1 MAKNKIDLK
10 GSEKGGWMSAKQSKI
25 ELILKGDMY
34 KVLLTLSI
42 PIMINNIIQTLYNL
56 VDGIWVSKISSV
68 HFAATS
74 FVWPINFLFVSLGM
88 GISVAGTSLLSQFIG
103 ADKIKKARQY
113 ATQLLVLAVL
123 LGLLFTIT
131 GFVLSPYVIKLMGG
145 EGEFARLAN
154 IYLRISCMDLSFLF
168 LFSSINSIMNAQGN
182 TVTPTILSAISAV
195 LNVVLDPIFI
205 FTLNMGIAG
214 AAWATVLSRVI
225 LAVLGIKLLFSD
237 SNKLIPNFKGFR
249 FNKEIIREIIRVGL
263 PVSIGQGGASVGFMF
278 LNGFIVSYGTATL
291 AAFGMVNRTTNLV
304 MLPSM
309 SVGTAL
315 TAVIGQNLGA
325 NQEKRATEA
334 FIKASKLALL
344 AGALSGIFVY
354 GFSNQLVA
362 FFIQSKDDPEVIV
375 QSITYMKFVAFT
387 LSLMGMFSVL
397 QGIFQGSGNTKYS
410 MAMEVGRLWAVRL
423 PMILVF
429 KHFTDYGPVGI
440 WFSMSMSN
448 LVICLFGLW
457 IFRLK
462 GWNRKTKKIAEGM
475 SLELE
480 S

>member
-1 MAKNKIDLK
+1 MTAKP
-10 GSEKGGWMSAKQSKI
+10 SKI
-25 ELILKGDMY
+25 EMILKGDIY
-34 KVLLTLSI
+34 KVLFTLSL
-42 PIMINNIIQTLYNL
+42 PIMVNNIIQTLYNL

-88 GISVAGTSLLSQFIG
+88 GISIAGTSILSQLVG
-103 ADKIKKARQY
+103 GDKFKKAREY
-113 ATQLLVLAVL
+113 TSQLLVMSVL
-123 LGLLFTIT
+123 LGMIFAMI
-131 GFVLSPYVIKLMGG
+131 GILSSPHVIRLMGG
-145 EGEFARLAN
+145 EGEFAELAN
-154 IYLRISCMDLSFLF
+154 LYLKISCLDLPFLF

-182 TVTPTILSAISAV
+182 TVTPTILSAISAMC
-195 LNVVLDPIFI
+195 NVVLDPIFI

-225 LAVLGIKLLFSD
+225 LAVLGVRQLFS
-237 SNKLIPNFKGFR
+237 SGNRLIPNFKNFK
-249 FNKEIIREIIRVGL
+249 FNKTIIKEIMNIGL
-263 PVSIGQGGASVGFMF
+263 PVSIGQGGSSIGFMF

-315 TAVIGQNLGA
+315 TAVVGQNLGA

-334 FIKASKLALL
+334 FIKATKLALL
-344 AGALSGIFVY
+344 AGALSGAFVY
-354 GFSNQLVA
+354 IFSEQLVA

-397 QGIFQGSGNTKYS
+397 QGVFQGSGNTRYS
-410 MAMEVGRLWAVRL
+410 MAMEIGRLWAVRL
-423 PMILVF
+423 PMILIF
-429 KHFTDYGPVGI
+429 KHFTNYGPVGI
-440 WFSMSMSN
+440 WFSMSASN
-448 LVICLFGLW
+448 LIICIFGLW
-457 IFRLK
+457 IFKVK
-462 GWNRKTKKIAEGM
+462 GWNRTSSKKTDLNEASI
-475 SLELE
+475 S